1 MLVEKFHRFLNKAV
15 TIADE
20 DSRTLGCFTE
30 AGIVAAYAWN
40 IANIDDTD
48 IIRSIPA
55 IDRESKFSIDISSA
69 SLPPLNTN
77 QADSVVKY
85 LRLADSSKHFA
96 TEILKILIED
106 HHTVHRESINN
117 HRNIVLFVVGGDVMA
132 RRKVQSNKVGNPCYQ
147 VWGPFAIV
155 KPTGHG
161 SYIVQRG
168 GHPTSLHLKFMAKQL
183 YALPFSLLPCE
194 PVDGSDIRYLKHSH
208 PSVSNPLEDVLGIM
222 SYDTT
227 HFSSPLLT
235 TPPKFDYDRDTLG
248 MIHPSEP
255 TAFPSIV
262 ELHDNIY
269 SSIPCFRPSV

>member
-1 MLVEKFHRFLNKAV
+1 M
-15 TIADE
+15 
-20 DSRTLGCFTE
+20 
-30 AGIVAAYAWN
+30 
-40 IANIDDTD
+40 
-48 IIRSIPA
+48 
-55 IDRESKFSIDISSA
+55 
-69 SLPPLNTN
+69 
-77 QADSVVKY
+77 
-85 LRLADSSKHFA
+85 
-96 TEILKILIED
+96 
-106 HHTVHRESINN
+106 HRESINN

-132 RRKVQSNKVGNPCYQ
+132 RRKVQSNKVGNMCYQ

-235 TPPKFDYDRDTLG
+235 TPPKFDYDCDTLR
-248 MIHPSEP
+248 MITTSEP
-255 TAFPSIV
+255 TAFSSIA
-262 ELHDNIY
+262 ELHDESNTVL
-269 SSIPCFRPSV
+269 PSPVLDPQSDSVVSPHPHHTLSLLLPESDKFFFIVARIMK